1 VNCIFLPVGSLSER
15 FRIFRKGLEMQT
27 ELPFFDSPEDALKA
41 AVQALGGAKAVGH
54 QLWPDKGIDASARLL
69 LDCLN
74 PSRSEKLEL
83 SQIMRIL
90 SLAHQQGYHT
100 AALWFTHQIG
110 YDARPITPAEEV
122 DRLTTVVETSAKTL
136 AGALAALERIQ
147 NTNHIKAA

>member
-1 VNCIFLPVGSLSER
+1 
-15 FRIFRKGLEMQT
+15 MQT

-54 QLWPDKGIDASARLL
+54 QLWPDKGVDASARLL

-90 SLAHQQGYHT
+90 ALAHQQGYHT
-100 AALWFTHQIG
+100 AAFWFTNQIG

-122 DRLTTVVETSAKTL
+122 DRLTAVVETASKTL
-136 AGALAALERIQ
+136 AGAVAALERIQ
-147 NTNHIKAA
+147 KTGNVRAV